1 MVSDY
6 TSAWHIYNRPFHGFF
21 NFDMDKL
28 GKIHRHHW
36 KECLKISRIAKFEN
50 GLSKTNEDIGP
61 QSLKNY
67 RHLYG
72 GGTNLLS
79 TIQTSVNF
87 SRARDCTCTFVYL
100 HSLKMY
106 HCQIWQFHYFQG
118 ALFSGVDR
126 FSLSSPCQK
135 LKNCGRVFFFLHLPN
150 LSQAPTWHIAW
161 SLCSMYVLCH
171 LEYPRNFR
179 WKHGTTHI
187 ILN

>member
-67 RHLYG
+67 RHFG

-106 HCQIWQFHYFQG
+106 HCQIWQFNYFQG
-118 ALFSGVDR
+118 ALSSGVDR

-135 LKNCGRVFFFLHLPN
+135 LKNCGRVFFSSICLTSHKHLLDILPD
-150 LSQAPTWHIAW
+150 
-161 SLCSMYVLCH
+161 LCVQCMY
-171 LEYPRNFR
+171 YA
-179 WKHGTTHI
+179 T
-187 ILN
+187 